1 MAKIMEVREKKRGR
15 EGVRERGWKGD
26 KGHLGRGSNVMHTVA
41 GKGRSIFEKNH
52 TVKCE
57 IR

>member
-1 MAKIMEVREKKRGR
+1 MVKIMEVREKKRGR

-26 KGHLGRGSNVMHTVA
+26 KGYLGRGSNVMYIVV
-41 GKGRSIFEKNH
+41 GKGRSIFEKNYI
-52 TVKCE
+52 VKCE